1 MDIKRDSLF
10 GYPEFIEGRQNLTT
24 LDGQFKEMLMN
35 VDVYNMK
42 AGEEKTFLLGTE
54 ELAILLM
61 HGAVTFI
68 CDGKSHDA
76 SRSDLWADRASLI
89 HVSRNIEVKVFARE
103 DSDILVQSTMNEN
116 AFPSIFYKPSDIGIS
131 TFGQNLCGGTAV
143 RDVATIFDYSNAPY
157 SNMVIGES
165 FTHQGSWSSYIPHS
179 HPQPEVYYYKFDKPQ
194 GFGACFIGD
203 EAFKIKDCSFSAITG
218 GLTHPQVSAPGYK
231 MYIVWMIRHLPG
243 NPWTTR
249 LDAPEHLWMVNVE
262 F

>member
-1 MDIKRDSLF
+1 MDIERSTLF

-24 LDGQFKEMLMN
+24 LDGNYKDMLMN
-35 VDVYNMK
+35 VDVYHLVK
-42 AGEEKTFLLGTE
+42 GQEKVFYLENE

-61 HGAVTFI
+61 HGSVNFTFE
-68 CDGKSHDA
+68 DKSYDA
-76 SRSDLWADRASLI
+76 TRSDLWDDRASAL
-89 HVSRNIEVKVFARE
+89 HVSKKVKVRVLALLN
-103 DSDILVQSTMNEN
+103 SDILTQSTINEN
-116 AFPSIFYKPSDIGIS
+116 KFPSTFYAPSDIDVS
-131 TFGQNLCGGTAV
+131 TFGEDLCGGTAV
-143 RDVATIFDYSNAPY
+143 RDVTTIFDYNSAPY
-157 SNMVIGES
+157 SNMVLGES

-203 EAFKIKDCSFSAITG
+203 EVFKIKDSSFSAITG

-249 LDAPEHLWMVNVE
+249 VDDPEHLWMVNQK

>member
-1 MDIKRDSLF
+1 MDIERNTLF
-10 GYPEFIEGRQNLTT
+10 GYPEFIDDRQNLTT
-24 LDGQFKEMLMN
+24 LDGNFKDMLMN
-35 VDVYNMK
+35 VDVYKMK
-42 AGEEKTFLLGTE
+42 KGEEKIFHLEKE

-61 HGAVTFI
+61 HGSVNFA
-68 CDGKSHDA
+68 CEDKSFNA
-76 SRSDLWADRASLI
+76 TRSDLWNDRASLL
-89 HVSRNIEVKVFARE
+89 HVSKNIEVKVIALE
-103 DSDILVQSTMNEN
+103 DSEILTQSTNNDKE
-116 AFPSIFYKPSDIGIS
+116 FPSKFYAPSDIGIN

-143 RDVATIFDYSNAPY
+143 RDVATIFDYNNAPY

-203 EAFKIKDCSFSAITG
+203 EVFKIKDSSFSAITG
-218 GLTHPQVSAPGYK
+218 GETHPQVSAPGYK
-231 MYIVWMIRHLPG
+231 MYIVWMIRHLPE

-249 LDAPEHLWMVNVE
+249 LDAPEHLWMTNTE

>member
-1 MDIKRDSLF
+1 MDVLRNALF
-10 GYPEFIEGRQNLTT
+10 GYPEYVDGRQNLTT
-24 LDGQFKEMLMN
+24 VDGNFKDMLMN
-35 VDVYNMK
+35 VDVYKMNK
-42 AGEEKTFLLGTE
+42 GEEKIFHLEKE

-61 HGAVTFI
+61 HGSVNFI
-68 CDGKSHDA
+68 CEDQLHFA
-76 SRSDLWADRASLI
+76 TRSDLWDHRASLL
-89 HVSRNIEVKVFARE
+89 HVSKNIEVKVIALE
-103 DSDILVQSTMNEN
+103 DSEILTQSTNNDNE
-116 AFPSIFYKPSDIGIS
+116 FPSKFYAPSDIGIA

-143 RDVATIFDYSNAPY
+143 RDVTTIFDFNNAPY

-203 EAFKIKDCSFSAITG
+203 EVFKIKDSSFSAITG
-218 GLTHPQVSAPGYK
+218 GETHPQVCAPGYK
-231 MYIVWMIRHLPG
+231 MYIVWMIRHLPE

-249 LDAPEHLWMVNVE
+249 LDAPEHLWMMNVE